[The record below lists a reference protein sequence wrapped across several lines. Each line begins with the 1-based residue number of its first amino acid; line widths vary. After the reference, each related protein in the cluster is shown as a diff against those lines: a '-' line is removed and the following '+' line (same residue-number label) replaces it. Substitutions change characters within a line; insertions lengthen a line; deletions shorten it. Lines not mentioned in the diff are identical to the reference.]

1 MADTIAVQVLER
13 TTGKFVSEVFP
24 SGSKPFLAAA
34 GTILR
39 GIVRTGTTVL
49 SDLGRTMGDGETGEK
64 GVRERLSGWLERYDF
79 DGDAK
84 RRVFEEGTAAVGPGT
99 TIAVDLGDISKEFG
113 GGGMEGMAMG
123 YDGSRGVTAMGHDLV
138 SAAAVPCG
146 RGRAVPIAVRLHKGR
161 RRAWTKVRGL
171 CDAIMERTGGR
182 GVLTVDRGG
191 DSEAFVGFLLARRH
205 RAVVRVKDMGR
216 DIFGTGRHVDREL
229 LSLPVLATV
238 RLRSAKAEF
247 TASVRWRPGWFGPLR
262 LPVLAVASSFGGHT
276 VFLYALPGGPL
287 PAAPD
292 GLRALALAAARN
304 YFERWS
310 IEVLFQDIK
319 QFYGIERARVRTFRR
334 LRNLLALCV
343 LAHVYMSRFL
353 PAARDYKTVLKAF
366 RDNFRAITTAYRA
379 FIANFREL
387 LAAPRVAFI
396 TGRPR
401 KRPRDPP
408 SQMVLRL

>member
-1 MADTIAVQVLER
+1 MDEGARALRRHHGAD
-13 TTGKFVSEVFP
+13 
-24 SGSKPFLAAA
+24 
-34 GTILR
+34 
-39 GIVRTGTTVL
+39 
-49 SDLGRTMGDGETGEK
+49 
-64 GVRERLSGWLERYDF
+64 
-79 DGDAK
+79 
-84 RRVFEEGTAAVGPGT
+84 RR
-99 TIAVDLGDISKEFG
+99 
-113 GGGMEGMAMG
+113 
-123 YDGSRGVTAMGHDLV
+123 H
-138 SAAAVPCG
+138 
-146 RGRAVPIAVRLHKGR
+146 
-161 RRAWTKVRGL
+161 
-171 CDAIMERTGGR
+171 

-216 DIFGTGRHVDREL
+216 DVFGTGRHVDREL

-353 PAARDYKTVLKAF
+353 PAAGDYKTVLKAF